1 MKLKKVMALTMAGAM
16 AATTLTACGSSS
28 STTETTKAAETTA
41 AAAADTTAAAAADN
55 GSSDAETVLQVA
67 FENSISEPVGQGW
80 RKLRRSSKKNPAA
93 RWQSRS
99 TRIPSL
105 VISLP

>member
-55 GSSDAETVLQVA
+55 GSSNAETVLQVA
-67 FENSISEPVGQGW
+67 SRTPFPSRLDRAG
-80 RKLRRSSKKNPAA
+80 RKLRRSSKRNRRQDGNRDLPGFPA
-93 RWQSRS
+93 W
-99 TRIPSL
+99 
-105 VISLP
+105 

>member
-41 AAAADTTAAAAADN
+41 AAAADTTAADN

-67 FENSISEPVGQGW
+67 FENSISSRLDRAG